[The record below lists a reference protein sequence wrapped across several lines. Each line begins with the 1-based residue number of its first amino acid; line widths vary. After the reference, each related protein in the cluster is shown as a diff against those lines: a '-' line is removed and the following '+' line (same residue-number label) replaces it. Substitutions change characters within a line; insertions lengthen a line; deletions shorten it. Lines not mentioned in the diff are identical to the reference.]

1 MEISQPIG
9 AITNPRLY
17 QDAEH
22 AGINKLIEVT
32 EPYFALTNIRFNN
45 NTIEADVPLEHT
57 SHMEPFG
64 MSIAEVGRHMA
75 ILGSIALARIN
86 PVKKKHY
93 YLATD
98 AYLERFHDKPGGAGI
113 YHGNIEVKEFTKR
126 KGKVAGVI
134 TSPLSGPLYSLTVE
148 YKVLTLQL
156 FERMFGHEKQPTPPK
171 PHFNPYRKDPSLY
184 QVNLGLKSSTATL
197 GSVRKENCIGHF
209 DEYPA
214 MPIARLGSAMAK
226 ISGLHLNHIR
236 SSDEEY
242 CIRKAEI
249 HAKSFIFAGNKIDL
263 ISKVEES
270 AEDEGICISAF
281 ASTKDCNNA
290 ASQKVWYY

>member
-1 MEISQPIG
+1 MEIPQSVG
-9 AITNPRLY
+9 VITNPMLY
-17 QDAEH
+17 QDVELAD
-22 AGINKLIEVT
+22 ICNLIEVT
-32 EPYFALTNIRFNN
+32 EPYFALSNLRLNGN
-45 NTIEADVPLEHT
+45 KIEADIPLEHT
-57 SHMEPFG
+57 GHMEPFG

-75 ILGSIALARIN
+75 ILGSIALARVN
-86 PVKKKHY
+86 PVKQKHY

-113 YHGNIEVKEFTKR
+113 YQGSVEVQEFNKR
-126 KGKVAGVI
+126 KGKVSGLI
-134 TSPLSGPLYSLTVE
+134 ISPLSGKLYSLTVE

-156 FERMFGHEKQPTPPK
+156 FERMFGHEKQTTEKK
-171 PHFNPYRKDPSLY
+171 PHYNPYRKDPSIY
-184 QVNLGLKSSTATL
+184 QVALGLKTSTATL

-209 DEYPA
+209 DDYPA

-236 SSDEEY
+236 SSEDEY

-263 ISKVEES
+263 FSNVEES
-270 AEDEGICISAF
+270 KDDEGICISAL
-281 ASTKDCNNA
+281 ASTKDCNSA